1 MKIRSHIPSILTVVM
16 ALLVVVISFT
26 PLVIPEQTYR
36 PQLFGLPYS
45 LWMGILVT
53 VLLVF
58 LTWVATRIHP
68 GAKECREKEKLQ
80 NPQDRT

>member
-1 MKIRSHIPSILTVVM
+1 MKFRQYIPSIIIIFS

-26 PLVIPEQTYR
+26 PLVIPENRYQ
-36 PQLFGLPYS
+36 PQLLGLPYS

-53 VLLVF
+53 VILVF

-68 GAKECREKEKLQ
+68 GARERKKKEKFRNL
-80 NPQDRT
+80 QDRR

>member
-1 MKIRSHIPSILTVVM
+1 MKIRQIIPSALTILL

-26 PLVIPEQTYR
+26 PLVIPRNVFQ

-53 VLLVF
+53 VILVF
-58 LTWVATRIHP
+58 LTWVATRVHP
-68 GAKECREKEKLQ
+68 GAKEQRKKENRPSQ
-80 NPQDRT
+80 NNRT

>member
-1 MKIRSHIPSILTVVM
+1 MKIRSHIPSILTVAM

-26 PLVIPEQTYR
+26 PLVIPEHTYR

-53 VLLVF
+53 VALVV

-68 GAKECREKEKLQ
+68 GAKERREKEKFRT
-80 NPQDRT
+80 PQDRT

>member
-1 MKIRSHIPSILTVVM
+1 MNIKPCFPSAVTIVL
-16 ALLVVVISFT
+16 ALLVVIVSFT
-26 PLVIPEQTYR
+26 PLVIPEHTYR

-45 LWMGILVT
+45 LWMGIGVT

-68 GAKECREKEKLQ
+68 GAKAERKKEKKHNNL
-80 NPQDRT
+80 PSE